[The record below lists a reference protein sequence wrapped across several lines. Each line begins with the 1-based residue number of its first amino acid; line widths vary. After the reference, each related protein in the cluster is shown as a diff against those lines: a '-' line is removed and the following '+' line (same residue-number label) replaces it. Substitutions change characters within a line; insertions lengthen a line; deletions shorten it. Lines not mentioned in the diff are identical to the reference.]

1 MDSVLA
7 EIAKSLSVFAWA
19 WLSFWS
25 AIPAGL
31 ALGLHPLAVIVLTS
45 TSYISGIILV
55 LLPARAVREWVLR
68 RFGNN
73 LDTSKHDDRLYMKLW
88 KRYGV
93 IGFGLIAPM
102 TIGAQLGAML
112 GVALNISRNQLILWM
127 SIGVV
132 AWSVGLTLL
141 TVAGVSLVTTP

>member
-7 EIAKSLSVFAWA
+7 EIAKSLSVFGWA

-31 ALGLHPLAVIVLTS
+31 ALGLHPLAVIILTS
-45 TSYISGIILV
+45 SSYISGIVLV
-55 LLPARAVREWVLR
+55 LLPARSVREWVVR

-73 LDTSKHDDRLYMKLW
+73 LDTSTHDDCIYMRLW

-112 GVALNISRNQLILWM
+112 GVALNIPRNQLILWM
-127 SIGVV
+127 SIGVIS
-132 AWSVGLTLL
+132 WSVGLTLL
-141 TVAGVSLVTTP
+141 AGAGVNLIAPS

>member
-7 EIAKSLSVFAWA
+7 EIAKSLSLFVWA

-31 ALGLHPLAVIVLTS
+31 ALGLHPLAIIIITS
-45 TSYISGIILV
+45 SSYFSGILIV
-55 LLPARAVREWVLR
+55 LLPARSVREWAMR
-68 RFGNN
+68 RFGKD
-73 LDTSKHDDRLYMKLW
+73 LDDSTQDDRLYMRLW

-102 TIGAQLGAML
+102 TVGAQLGAII
-112 GVALNISRNQLILWM
+112 GVALNIPRNKLILWM
-127 SIGVV
+127 TIGVIAWSIG
-132 AWSVGLTLL
+132 LTMLA
-141 TVAGVSLVTTP
+141 VAGVSLVAPS

>member
-31 ALGLHPLAVIVLTS
+31 ALGLHPLTVIILTS
-45 TSYISGIILV
+45 TSYISGILLV
-55 LLPARAVREWVLR
+55 LLPARSIREWAMR
-68 RFGNN
+68 RFGKN
-73 LDTSKHDDRLYMKLW
+73 LDNSTQDDRLYIKLW

-102 TIGAQLGAML
+102 TLGAQLGAII
-112 GVALNISRNQLILWM
+112 GVALNIPRNKLILWM
-127 SIGVV
+127 TIGVV
-132 AWSVGLTLL
+132 AWSVGLILL
-141 TVAGVSLVTTP
+141 AVAGVQLITP